1 MKADGASAAP
11 SRVAVADVSVSSGMS
26 VAPARAV
33 SSVAAVALAVAI
45 SSEAVLAPA
54 VDVSSVIV
62 VALVAAVAFG
72 LNELQSREMG

>member
-33 SSVAAVALAVAI
+33 SPAAAAALAVAV
-45 SSEAVLAPA
+45 SSEAVLAVA
-54 VDVSSVIV
+54 VDVSSVV
-62 VALVAAVAFG
+62 VVDPVAAVASG
-72 LNELQSREMG
+72 LNELQSREMV